1 MNKPKENT
9 YLCSVCAGCPR
20 VPIAT
25 FVSLVGNRRAVN
37 TPKTQSTQEMDSA
50 GELNGNFTILP
61 EEHGNGRELGG
72 TLGLAVNY

>member
-1 MNKPKENT
+1 
-9 YLCSVCAGCPR
+9 
-20 VPIAT
+20 
-25 FVSLVGNRRAVN
+25 VGNRRAVN

-72 TLGLAVNY
+72 MLGLAVNY